1 MKKLISVL
9 MILVLTASCAGA
21 LADTEWEDYYCDGY
35 RFIIRK
41 PADALAVYSGT
52 RGYEG
57 IWIYLK
63 KPVLPPYVIV
73 HRRPMERTIRNPE
86 EYLNSNYR
94 EFLEEKYAESGVVF
108 SPATSMKVGG
118 KDLIGARCLIGA
130 RYLTGARCQI
140 GDTVQLQ
147 LIEKRELGDVEYAAV
162 FEPTDEE
169 MVLEALDMIVA
180 SYTED
185 DTPHDDEYTDDFSYE
200 DLTKEDWYE
209 EHVEWWAEK
218 RREAKEFTDHFTE
231 KLTERDLLTFNI
243 PFSKDNRYVLGETT
257 LRDILNDGWF
267 VFREEDGGFSL
278 YDRYENSTGIYLYT
292 GTGTIDEPVATM
304 DAARELDTGVE
315 YCGFDGLVGMHTND
329 PDENWYPDET
339 GLKLDELL
347 CETGERGEL
356 WDGLVRWLVTDL
368 GARQNEE
375 GIFETSISL
384 SDGRTLYISSRNSQV
399 RISLTGFE

>member
-1 MKKLISVL
+1 M
-9 MILVLTASCAGA
+9 
-21 LADTEWEDYYCDGY
+21 
-35 RFIIRK
+35 
-41 PADALAVYSGT
+41 
-52 RGYEG
+52 
-57 IWIYLK
+57 
-63 KPVLPPYVIV
+63 
-73 HRRPMERTIRNPE
+73 
-86 EYLNSNYR
+86 
-94 EFLEEKYAESGVVF
+94 
-108 SPATSMKVGG
+108 
-118 KDLIGARCLIGA
+118 
-130 RYLTGARCQI
+130 
-140 GDTVQLQ
+140 
-147 LIEKRELGDVEYAAV
+147 
-162 FEPTDEE
+162 
-169 MVLEALDMIVA
+169 
-180 SYTED
+180 
-185 DTPHDDEYTDDFSYE
+185 
-200 DLTKEDWYE
+200 
-209 EHVEWWAEK
+209 
-218 RREAKEFTDHFTE
+218 
-231 KLTERDLLTFNI
+231 
-243 PFSKDNRYVLGETT
+243 
-257 LRDILNDGWF
+257 
-267 VFREEDGGFSL
+267 FREEDGGFSL